1 MKVVAQTRNEQG
13 SGASRRLRRSGK
25 VPGIIY
31 GGNGEPTR
39 IAIDHNPLYHSMRV
53 EAFHS
58 SILDIEL
65 DGRTERALLRDVQ
78 WHAYK
83 PQVMHVDFMRV
94 SADQEITVSIPFHFK
109 NQETSPAV
117 KLQGALVNHV
127 MNEIEIS
134 CLPDRL
140 PEFIEV
146 DLSQISTETAV
157 HLSDIVFPE
166 GVTPVLHGTVDPVVA
181 NAAVVAEES
190 DEAAA
195 DEALG
200 AVGVPAAG
208 AAPASAAGGDSKK
221 S

>member
-1 MKVVAQTRNEQG
+1 MKVVAQERKEQG
-13 SGASRRLRRSGK
+13 SGASRRLRRAGT
-25 VPGIIY
+25 VPGILY
-31 GGNGEPTR
+31 GGAGEPTR

-94 SADQEITVSIPFHFK
+94 SADQAITVSIPFHFK
-109 NQETSPAV
+109 NQEISPAV

-134 CLPDRL
+134 CLPDKL

-146 DLSQISTETAV
+146 DLAQISTETAV
-157 HLSDIVFPE
+157 HLSDVVFPE
-166 GVTPVLHGTVDPVVA
+166 GVTPVLHGVTDPVVA
-181 NAAVVAEES
+181 NAARVAAETDEAA

-195 DEALG
+195 ATG
-200 AVGVPAAG
+200 TPAAG
-208 AAPASAAGGDSKK
+208 ATASPPAGDSKK

>member
-1 MKVVAQTRNEQG
+1 MKVVAETRKEQG
-13 SGASRRLRRSGK
+13 SGASRRLRRAGK

-31 GGNGEPTR
+31 GNGEPTQ
-39 IAIDHNPLYHSMRV
+39 IALDHNPLYHSMRV

-94 SADQEITVSIPFHFK
+94 SADQEITVSVPFHFK

-117 KLQGALVNHV
+117 KLQAAVVSHV
-127 MNEIEIS
+127 LNEIEVS
-134 CLPDRL
+134 CLPDKL

-146 DLSQISTETAV
+146 DLAELSIEKAV
-157 HLSDIVFPE
+157 HLSDIPFPE
-166 GVTPVLHGTVDPVVA
+166 GVTPVLHGAADPVIA
-181 NAAVVAEES
+181 NAAVVEEEAEPA
-190 DEAAA
+190 EAAA
-195 DEALG
+195 A
-200 AVGVPAAG
+200 ATPAAAPAAG
-208 AAPASAAGGDSKK
+208 GEAKK

>member
-1 MKVVAQTRNEQG
+1 MT
-13 SGASRRLRRSGK
+13 
-25 VPGIIY
+25 
-31 GGNGEPTR
+31 
-39 IAIDHNPLYHSMRV
+39 
-53 EAFHS
+53 
-58 SILDIEL
+58 
-65 DGRTERALLRDVQ
+65 
-78 WHAYK
+78 
-83 PQVMHVDFMRV
+83 
-94 SADQEITVSIPFHFK
+94 
-109 NQETSPAV
+109 
-117 KLQGALVNHV
+117 
-127 MNEIEIS
+127 EIEIS
-134 CLPDRL
+134 CLPDDL

-195 DEALG
+195 DEAAG